1 MFSCSSMGVKV
12 GAGIGNA
19 LTGWLLE
26 ASHYN
31 GTAAV
36 QPESALSMI
45 TAMYVVLPLIF
56 SAVTLILL
64 ALQKVEKANKEWDE
78 KC

>member
-1 MFSCSSMGVKV
+1 M
-12 GAGIGNA
+12 
-19 LTGWLLE
+19 
-26 ASHYN
+26 
-31 GTAAV
+31 
-36 QPESALSMI
+36 SMI

-78 KC
+78 KMLKKA